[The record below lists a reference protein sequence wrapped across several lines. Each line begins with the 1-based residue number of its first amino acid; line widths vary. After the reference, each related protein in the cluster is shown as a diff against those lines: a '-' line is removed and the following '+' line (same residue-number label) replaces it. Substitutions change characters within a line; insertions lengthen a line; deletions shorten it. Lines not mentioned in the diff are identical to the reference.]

1 MNKYQHKTIVYL
13 EKYNKANM
21 AKYIPRNK
29 KQQTGPSGLA
39 VEVRNGNV
47 EQAIR
52 KLKKMIMKDGILQE
66 VRERRYFIS
75 NTERRLKAKAAGRAR
90 HRRRI
95 AKDSIEKKRLY

>member
-1 MNKYQHKTIVYL
+1 MSRYQRKTIEFL
-13 EKYNKANM
+13 GKYNKAKM
-21 AKYIPRNK
+21 AKYIPREK
-29 KQQTGPSGLA
+29 KQQTFGNGLM
-39 VEVRNGNV
+39 VDVRNNNV